1 MSDPAELRAGN
12 PVRPRQRWEA
22 APYLFIAPSLLI
34 IIVFLI
40 LPIAQAIFM
49 TLTDTSL
56 LARQNARFIG
66 FGNYIAFFTNQSFG
80 RVVRATVFYVVGGV
94 ALTYGVGL
102 FTAALLNNSFPGRG
116 VARTVLILPWVVP
129 QVVLVI
135 VWKWMFNPKYGVIN
149 FLLHAVRIVPADFS
163 WFSSATFGM
172 IAILT
177 TTLWKQYPLALLILL
192 AGMQS
197 IPRELY
203 EAASVDGASGAQR
216 FINITL
222 PGLRYVTTVLILL
235 LTIWHFGNFV
245 IVWLMT
251 QGGPA
256 DGTATF
262 TIYTYLSAF
271 KFDKL
276 GFGATIGVIT
286 LLISLVFSGVYYRL
300 FVKNL
305 ALE

>member
-1 MSDPAELRAGN
+1 MSDSRRRGRPEVRF
-12 PVRPRQRWEA
+12 RPRTEA
-22 APYLFIAPSLLI
+22 APYLFILPSLAI
-34 IIVFLI
+34 IIAFLI
-40 LPIAQAIFM
+40 LPILQALVMSF
-49 TLTDTSL
+49 TDSSL

-66 FGNYIAFFTNQSFG
+66 VKNYLDFFAHRSFS
-80 RVVRATVFYVVGGV
+80 RVVRATLFYVVGGV
-94 ALTYGVGL
+94 SLTYLFGL
-102 FTAALLNNSFPGRG
+102 FTASLLNNTFAGRG
-116 VARTVLILPWVVP
+116 LARTVLILPWVVP

-149 FLLHAVRIVPADFS
+149 FLLHAVRIVPSDFS

-172 IAILT
+172 VAILT

-197 IPRELY
+197 ISRELY
-203 EAASVDGASGAQR
+203 EAASVDGANPVQK
-216 FINITL
+216 FFLITL

-256 DGTATF
+256 DSTATL
-262 TIYTYLSAF
+262 TIYTYLNAF

-276 GFGATIGVIT
+276 GFGATIGVMT
-286 LLISLVFSGVYYRL
+286 LLVSLVFSGVYYRV